1 MLQWPE
7 RRRRVI
13 STPMPGR
20 RKLSWS
26 SVSSRL
32 LTSKSSLMDS
42 INTRSSS
49 SQCCSGRGSG
59 GVVSSSAKLRS
70 VSGCTCPTARLNSW
84 RSASS
89 RAAAS
94 RRAFS
99 SASARSRCSRNWR
112 VMVARSCRPS
122 TRTLGRRGLGALRGL
137 GAGAGVPSARGAG
150 AVRGLGACHAMAGT
164 RRAARG
170 GGGAAGA
177 GGWVGRKVR
186 AKAAASAPVSSCLG
200 LSDGWPL
207 GVSPGSGAPAD
218 GWRRFMRGLQG
229 GEAHRWGCAVVE
241 RSQRADRPGPATACF
256 ARH

>member
-1 MLQWPE
+1 
-7 RRRRVI
+7 
-13 STPMPGR
+13 MPGR

-59 GVVSSSAKLRS
+59 GVVGSSAKLRS

-137 GAGAGVPSARGAG
+137 GGGAGVPSARGVG
-150 AVRGLGACHAMAGT
+150 AVRGLGACHAMVGT

-170 GGGAAGA
+170 LRWRGGRWGLGGAQGASRRPLPARRSTQVLVCLMAG
-177 GGWVGRKVR
+177 
-186 AKAAASAPVSSCLG
+186 CLA
-200 LSDGWPL
+200 
-207 GVSPGSGAPAD
+207 VSPGSCAPAD
-218 GWRRFMRGLQG
+218 GWRRFIRGLQ
-229 GEAHRWGCAVVE
+229 EMAEHRWGCAVVE